1 MKRLSPS
8 NVKAAI
14 TACHLG
20 TGTHSIISV
29 GKSQTLYRYHQNEKR
44 NKSQKTNN
52 SGTFMLTVFYEV
64 WWLGEIF
71 AKKKL
76 ALGRTENLGHLLEHS
91 VGYILLI
98 GPDPPV
104 HPHPKLRQSY
114 PGNNPVVN
122 QSLVLKL
129 DCMTPRGL
137 CWPSWIAF
145 SMKN

>member
-1 MKRLSPS
+1 MKRDTTNLKKQTTEALSCLQS
-8 NVKAAI
+8 
-14 TACHLG
+14 LM
-20 TGTHSIISV
+20 
-29 GKSQTLYRYHQNEKR
+29 
-44 NKSQKTNN
+44 
-52 SGTFMLTVFYEV
+52 TFGDLMKFQP
-64 WWLGEIF
+64 
-71 AKKKL
+71 KKL
-76 ALGRTENLGHLLEHS
+76 ELGRTENLGHLLEHS

-137 CWPSWIAF
+137 CWPSWTAF